1 MLPSL
6 RSFTACSPESNLR
19 KRNYEFTRDGTQRL
33 SHSRNIFN
41 KSDRPARLR
50 LRPQCL
56 QAPAQAAANPLLG
69 RLPQDASQIRRR
81 CLFGVVY
88 DAADEQSAI
97 KKAIEEF
104 EVPENQ
110 RGRMIARRRDQPTY
124 TT

>member
-1 MLPSL
+1 
-6 RSFTACSPESNLR
+6 
-19 KRNYEFTRDGTQRL
+19 
-33 SHSRNIFN
+33 
-41 KSDRPARLR
+41 
-50 LRPQCL
+50 
-56 QAPAQAAANPLLG
+56 LG
-69 RLPQDASQIRRR
+69 QDASQIRRR